1 MGGGRGVGRRG
12 EERGGEGE
20 RTSGEWEKVGRIRA
34 EGERRG
40 REEVESGEQLHTR
53 FHTLLAVILVQLVHC
68 LLTFVSDHQSPAK
81 NPPFG

>member
-20 RTSGEWEKVGRIRA
+20 RTSGGEREKEGRIRA

-40 REEVESGEQLHTR
+40 REEMESGEQLHMR
-53 FHTLLAVILVQLVHC
+53 FQHS
-68 LLTFVSDHQSPAK
+68 VSCDISPI
-81 NPPFG
+81 NPLSANVYQ